1 MTLAGIA
8 AKNLLRNKF
17 RTAMTL
23 AGIGFALI
31 GFLLVRTVVTSWNS
45 AVDHAAKDRI
55 GTRHK
60 VTFIMP
66 LPKKYVDDI
75 RATPGVQA
83 ATWANWF
90 GGKNPKNEQ
99 EFFATIAVDIP
110 SFLEVYKEIKLEP
123 GVAEAWKQNRR
134 GAVVGDVLAKK
145 FGWKPGD
152 KVTLTGSIF
161 PGDWE
166 FEIVG
171 IYQALERSV
180 DRSTFWFD
188 WTYLNES
195 PQQRQKDTVGWIVS
209 RVDDPSKSGEISQKI
224 DKMFDER
231 DEQTVTMS
239 EKALQQSFMG
249 MFSAILKALDFVSI
263 VILLIMMLI
272 IGNTIAM
279 GVRERTN
286 EYGMMRAIGYP
297 PGTIG
302 RYVVLESTFIGLL
315 GGLVG
320 VGLGVLFVNY
330 GIGKFL
336 EENMGGFFPFFRV
349 ASSTAIIALACGA
362 GLGAIAGALPAWRAS
377 QLDVIQAL
385 RKVG

>member
-123 GVAEAWKQNRR
+123 GVAEAWK
-134 GAVVGDVLAKK
+134 
-145 FGWKPGD
+145 
-152 KVTLTGSIF
+152 
-161 PGDWE
+161 
-166 FEIVG
+166 
-171 IYQALERSV
+171 
-180 DRSTFWFD
+180 
-188 WTYLNES
+188 
-195 PQQRQKDTVGWIVS
+195 
-209 RVDDPSKSGEISQKI
+209 
-224 DKMFDER
+224 
-231 DEQTVTMS
+231 
-239 EKALQQSFMG
+239 
-249 MFSAILKALDFVSI
+249 
-263 VILLIMMLI
+263 
-272 IGNTIAM
+272 
-279 GVRERTN
+279 
-286 EYGMMRAIGYP
+286 
-297 PGTIG
+297 
-302 RYVVLESTFIGLL
+302 
-315 GGLVG
+315 
-320 VGLGVLFVNY
+320 
-330 GIGKFL
+330 
-336 EENMGGFFPFFRV
+336 
-349 ASSTAIIALACGA
+349 
-362 GLGAIAGALPAWRAS
+362 
-377 QLDVIQAL
+377 
-385 RKVG
+385 